1 MLMKSFISFVFLF
14 ALTLSFSFGQ
24 MKEYRLDESYPIN
37 ENGRI
42 ELHSNDADVTI
53 KGSDREDIRLV
64 VHREIDQRAF
74 PKRKN
79 QENFFIEVELAE
91 DEAIIRE
98 VFREKFDT
106 SWGLTYVNEKR
117 YTIDIEVPR
126 GLDLAIYGDDDD
138 YLIEDIQGSI
148 LLHSNDGNAE
158 LRHCA
163 GSSFE
168 FRLDDGDVYLSDG
181 RGTLDVRGEDG
192 DFTFEDCDFEEV
204 RARIDDGSLFLA
216 TPLYEGGRYD
226 FDTEDGDIDLEI
238 LDGGGEIDVYMS
250 DGRVRFGNEFEV
262 KKETEHRTQLYLPGG
277 DAQVD
282 IETDDGNVRIKTGRR
297 AN

>member
-1 MLMKSFISFVFLF
+1 MLMKSFSSILFIFLF
-14 ALTLSFSFGQ
+14 AFSLSFSQ
-24 MKEYRLDESYPIN
+24 TKEYELDETYPID
-37 ENGRI
+37 EGGRI

-53 KGSDREDIRLV
+53 KGSDRDDIRLV
-64 VHREIDQRAF
+64 VHREIDQRAW

-98 VFREKFDT
+98 VFRNKFDM
-106 SWGLTYVNEKR
+106 SWGINYVNEKR

-148 LLHSNDGNAE
+148 LLHSNDGDAE
-158 LRHCA
+158 LRHCT

-181 RGTLDVRGEDG
+181 RGKLDVRGEDG
-192 DFTFEDCDFEEV
+192 DFTFEDCNFEEV

-216 TPLYEGGRYD
+216 TPS
-226 FDTEDGDIDLEI
+226 I
-238 LDGGGEIDVYMS
+238 
-250 DGRVRFGNEFEV
+250 
-262 KKETEHRTQLYLPGG
+262 
-277 DAQVD
+277 
-282 IETDDGNVRIKTGRR
+282 
-297 AN
+297 